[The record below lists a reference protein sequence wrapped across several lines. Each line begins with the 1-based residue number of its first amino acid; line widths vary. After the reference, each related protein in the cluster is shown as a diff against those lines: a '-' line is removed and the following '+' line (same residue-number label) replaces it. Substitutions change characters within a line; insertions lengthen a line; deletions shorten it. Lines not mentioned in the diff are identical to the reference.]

1 MITRH
6 PCILLACV
14 LVVHAS
20 VTQARADGTGAPAA
34 MPLAPP
40 GLVMEVEPPAE
51 PASVQPWRAPEN
63 TGETSGWYGD
73 HILLMDAIAAVVI
86 NLGVRQEHGHL
97 VLVGAGTMLL
107 GGPIMHIA
115 HGERDNLLRSIPLRI
130 VLPISGA
137 ALGLYAPESCKWGC
151 HGLNTERIVLGLG
164 LGMAA
169 ASIIDAA
176 FLARPRARRRDARAL
191 TWTPQLGA
199 TGKNVSA
206 GIGGSF

>member
-1 MITRH
+1 MIARQ
-6 PCILLACV
+6 PRVLLACV
-14 LVVHAS
+14 LVAHAS
-20 VTQARADGTGAPAA
+20 VAPALADGKDAPAA
-34 MPLAPP
+34 IPLAPP
-40 GLVMEVEPPAE
+40 GLVMAVEPPAE

-63 TGETSGWYGD
+63 AGKASGWYGD

-115 HGERDNLLRSIPLRI
+115 HGERDALLRSIPLRI

-137 ALGLYAPESCKWGC
+137 ALGLYAPEYCRWGC
-151 HGLNTERIVLGLG
+151 YGVNPERIVLGLG

-176 FLARPRARRRDARAL
+176 FLARPRARSRDARAL

-199 TGKNVSA
+199 AGKNVSA